1 MMNEYI
7 SFLQKLF
14 PAIDPYTAQQ
24 AKNAVKEFARYGE
37 KTPFFTEPLDKD
49 FQQGDIFSKVPFVY
63 VDRNGQVQ
71 LAEVGG
77 MLLTNPCDAT
87 RNELLQFAAV
97 TPLESY
103 SANPRNIVVV
113 TSNINY
119 QYLYFPDTKLHDS
132 FVNLGLITS
141 ISRESFE
148 GYVAAGKSERKVSL
162 NLTGYFLFITK
173 LTVFFMRPEDRE
185 VLISRDCGTAS

>member
-71 LAEVGG
+71 LAEV
-77 MLLTNPCDAT
+77 
-87 RNELLQFAAV
+87 

-103 SANPRNIVVV
+103 SANPRNIVAV